1 MKLTESL
8 LRELIK
14 EEMENRTQVNEAMSD
29 YNPLEILR
37 TAGKYYID
45 LAKSPNPRKQFAK
58 DMKDSGV
65 NDVLKTASAIPFIG
79 LPFGL
84 TSIALSL
91 GAGKTKEAAV
101 QTVMTAAGLAGGAAL
116 GKGFTAAAANPRVAA
131 RAAQILASIAT
142 RVSSI
147 PGGGRIAAAAQSLRS
162 QLPKIIPEIG
172 EKVTENELEAIEK
185 ERQVIAKSIAALSKN
200 KLAKQ
205 LNKKGPSAEEVG
217 PGEMYAGNRKDIR
230 SSGGLFKESH
240 TRGDSKVKL
249 TMSQLRTMVQEQIDN
264 LNEEDDSFSKA
275 GEEIAKKGTE
285 GVFTAKAK
293 KRGMTAQEFARKV
306 LANTDEYDTKTVR
319 QASFAKGAKT
329 VADKK

>member
-58 DMKDSGV
+58 DMEDSGV
-65 NDVLKTASAIPFIG
+65 NDALKMASAIPFVG

-84 TSIALSL
+84 TSIALLL

-101 QTVMTAAGLAGGAAL
+101 QTVMTAAGLTGGAAL
-116 GKGFTAAAANPRVAA
+116 GKGFAAAAANPRVAA
-131 RAAQILASIAT
+131 RAAQILGSIAT

-172 EKVTENELEAIEK
+172 EKVTENELGAIEK

-205 LNKKGPSAEEVG
+205 LNKRSPKAQRVG
-217 PGEMYAGNRKDIR
+217 GGSEKMYKQGSMYAGNRKDTI
-230 SSGGLFKESH
+230 SFSELFRESYTTGNH
-240 TRGDSKVKL
+240 RMKL
-249 TMSQLRTMVQEQIDN
+249 TVSQLRTLVQEEIN
-264 LNEEDDSFSKA
+264 KLKEEDDSFSKA

-293 KRGMTAQEFARKV
+293 KIVTGK
-306 LANTDEYDTKTVR
+306 L
-319 QASFAKGAKT
+319 
-329 VADKK
+329 